1 LAVRDAR
8 PVFWHELG
16 GFVKTRVFDAAA
28 LQPGNRVEGPA
39 ILEAP
44 DTTTVVPPGWQ
55 FRVHE
60 TGAGIIERGRS

>member
-1 LAVRDAR
+1 M
-8 PVFWHELG
+8 
-16 GFVKTRVFDAAA
+16 KTRVFDAAA
-28 LQPGNRVEGPA
+28 LQPGNRVDGPA

-60 TGAGIIERGRS
+60 TGAGIIERERS